1 MRIAIGCDHAA
12 YAEKEEIKAYLES
25 KGIEVVDKGC
35 YSPDRANYPQYA
47 AAVARAVTQGE
58 VERGVLICGT
68 GIGMSIVANKFKG
81 IRATL
86 CHNAFTAQAC
96 REHNDSNVLCMGAR
110 VLDIAQM
117 KEIVDIWLTTEF
129 GGGRHAERL
138 AMITELENELQK

>member
-1 MRIAIGCDHAA
+1 MKIAIGCDHAA
-12 YAEKEEIKAYLES
+12 YEEKEAVKAYLAE
-25 KGIEVVDKGC
+25 KGIEVEDKGC
-35 YSPDRANYPQYA
+35 YSPERANYPVHG
-47 AAVARAVTQGE
+47 AAVAEAVQKGE
-58 VERGVLICGT
+58 ADRGILICGT

-110 VLDIAQM
+110 VIGLDVM

-138 AMITELENELQK
+138 AIIAEVENR